1 MREAEHIVQPSTLDA
16 DIYVS
21 RFDISGTASDTFAP
35 RWPLAGRV
43 AFRFFF
49 CYILLYFDLPGLLT
63 MAIPGLNG
71 LYTQFWDNAVP
82 VAVGRALFHVAV
94 SNEVSGSGDMA
105 YQWIQTGCELA
116 LAAAITLIWSVLDRK
131 RANYTRLYDYLRIY
145 VRFMLFWNLFQYG
158 AMKLLPVQFGALRP
172 DALGQPVGEMRPMRL
187 LWTFMSASQPYQFFG
202 GAMET
207 VCALLLTTRRTT
219 TLGALLAC
227 ATMSNVVMLN
237 FCYDVPVKLFST
249 HLLLFSAFLLAP
261 DVRRLAD
268 FLVLGKPAQ
277 LEQHHRV
284 FQSPRW
290 NAAALVARTLL
301 VAGCCT
307 FLFFG
312 AWQDY
317 HANASSSDNPLVGH
331 WIVDSYSELA
341 DAHPAPVPWGALD
354 VSAIGIARILQ
365 TNGRS
370 IALQCRVSPGSHAV
384 VIVRQRGLPSKYVL
398 AYTAQ
403 PAGEMALDGLHDGR
417 PVHIRLHLDNAAM
430 VLTHTPFHWISP
442 KPNNH

>member
-1 MREAEHIVQPSTLDA
+1 ML
-16 DIYVS
+16 
-21 RFDISGTASDTFAP
+21 
-35 RWPLAGRV
+35 
-43 AFRFFF
+43 
-49 CYILLYFDLPGLLT
+49 
-63 MAIPGLNG
+63 IPGLNG

-82 VAVGRALFHVAV
+82 SAVGQALFHVAV
-94 SNEVSGSGDMA
+94 AADIAGSGDTA

-116 LAAAITLIWSVLDRK
+116 AAAAVMLIWSVLDRK

-145 VRFMLFWNLFQYG
+145 VRFMLFWNLFEYG

-172 DALGQPVGEMRPMRL
+172 DVLGQPVGEMRPMRL

-207 VCALLLTTRRTT
+207 VCALLLTMRRTT

-249 HLLLFSAFLLAP
+249 HLLLFSVFLFAP

-268 FLVLGKPAQ
+268 FLVLGKTAQ
-277 LEQHHRV
+277 LEPHRRV

-290 NAAALVARTLL
+290 NAAALVARTLF

-317 HANASSSDNPLVGH
+317 HANTSDSDNPLVGH
-331 WIVDSYSELA
+331 WIVDSYREA
-341 DAHPAPVPWGALD
+341 TDAPSAPASWGALD

-365 TNGRS
+365 TDGHS
-370 IALQCRVSPGSHAV
+370 IGMQCHVSPGSHAV
-384 VIVRQRGLPSKYVL
+384 VIVRLRGVLTKYL
-398 AYTAQ
+398 LTCTAQ
-403 PAGEMALDGLHDGR
+403 TAGEMMLDGLHDGR
-417 PVHIRLHLDNAAM
+417 SIHIRLHLDNAAM
-430 VLTHTPFHWISP
+430 ALTHTPFHWISP
-442 KPNNH
+442 KPNNQ